1 MQAGDLLHQ
10 LVDIGYSDCLVGRY
24 GGSICI
30 AAAWDSFICIL
41 CQSVCLSIYGSLHNA
56 ARKWNVHPWFFLSWL
71 VLAVLWPAVLL
82 HFRRIS
88 LSGLQ
93 GYHRHRL
100 RPSPL
105 RLLPSFPS
113 SLHRNPQSHLI
124 LHLVSSSIS
133 SHLVYCPS
141 VCVSIPAGLLI
152 PSILCHPTC
161 QNSSGIGPSI
171 ISSQAGLGALVRLD
185 VKFLRLGSARETGLQ
200 TAVTHSNLL
209 NNYIVFESDLSTT

>member
-124 LHLVSSSIS
+124 LHLVSSRLLSIR
-133 SHLVYCPS
+133 LRFNPS
-141 VCVSIPAGLLI
+141 WPANPLYSVSPYLPKLIRNRPIHHLI
-152 PSILCHPTC
+152 PGWTWSVGSPRCEIPPIGLCKGNRSA
-161 QNSSGIGPSI
+161 NSC
-171 ISSQAGLGALVRLD
+171 
-185 VKFLRLGSARETGLQ
+185 
-200 TAVTHSNLL
+200 HSFQLAQ
-209 NNYIVFESDLSTT
+209 